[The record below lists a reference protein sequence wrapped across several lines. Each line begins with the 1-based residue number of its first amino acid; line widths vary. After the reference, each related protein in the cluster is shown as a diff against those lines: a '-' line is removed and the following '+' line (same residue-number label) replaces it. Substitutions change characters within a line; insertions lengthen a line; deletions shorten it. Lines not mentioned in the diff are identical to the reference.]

1 MEAIIQMLDDP
12 RNNPRRGAVLALGD
26 FGTKA
31 NAAQPKV
38 LALLQNDEY
47 SRVREAAVETL
58 PKIAAAPRDVIP
70 AVVAALNDSD
80 WSVRNSAVWS
90 LSRLASVPT
99 DVIPALTKALKDP
112 HRDVRDSASRALA
125 AIRDADTPDN

>member
-12 RNNPRRGAVLALGD
+12 RNNPRYGAVAALGD

-38 LALLQNDEY
+38 LALLRNDEY

-58 PKIAAAPRDVIP
+58 PKITAAPSDAVP
-70 AVVAALNDSD
+70 AVAAALNDSE
-80 WSVRNSAVWS
+80 WSVRNSAVWT
-90 LSRLASVPT
+90 LSRMAPVPS
-99 DVIPALTKALKDP
+99 DVIPALTKAMKDP

-125 AIRDADTPDN
+125 AIRDAQPDN